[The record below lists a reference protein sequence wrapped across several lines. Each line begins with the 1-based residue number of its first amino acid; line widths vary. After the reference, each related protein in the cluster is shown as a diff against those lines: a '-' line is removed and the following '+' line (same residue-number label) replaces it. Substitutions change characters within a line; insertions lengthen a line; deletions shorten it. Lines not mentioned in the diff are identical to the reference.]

1 MRIITIIAGAL
12 LAILGIFAVANAGL
26 SFLSLAFPIGLGL
39 LIVGIVECF
48 AYKKAVDDEEDKHWI
63 LVEGITT
70 LLLGIVVLSGV
81 LAADIAVPA
90 VFGMWS
96 AISGIRGLVI
106 TFSMKEAA
114 QREEKDANYYWDLIT
129 AVLASLLGL
138 VAFFNTMLF
147 NLSVLSIV
155 GCIITVQA
163 AVVIK
168 ISFSI
173 VYKKPE
179 LIKSK
184 AQKLREAA
192 EAAEQAKTEM
202 KEAIDKVREAKAV
215 LKEVEEEKEFHEI
228 IAEPVAVEPIS
239 IASISEIK
247 EEAVAAAEE
256 AVAEANK
263 AYEADKEAAAAEMA
277 KMEEEAAAAK
287 AEAEAAKAAA
297 EEAVTE
303 ATEEPA
309 EEPVETPAE
318 EAEEAEE
325 EK

>member
-12 LAILGIFAVANAGL
+12 LAILGIFAVANGGL

-63 LVEGITT
+63 LIEGITT
-70 LLLGIVVLSGV
+70 FLLGVVVISGV

-96 AISGIRGLVI
+96 AISGFRGLVVM
-106 TFSMKEAA
+106 FSMKDVVSPEN
-114 QREEKDANYYWDLIT
+114 KDVNYYWDLVT
-129 AVLASLLGL
+129 ALLATALGL

-147 NLSVLSIV
+147 NMSVLSIV
-155 GCIITVQA
+155 GFIIAVQA

-173 VYKKPE
+173 AYKKPE

-184 AQKLREAA
+184 AQKLREAE
-192 EAAEQAKTEM
+192 EAAAQAKEEM
-202 KEAIDKVREAKAV
+202 KEAINKAREAKAV
-215 LKEVEEEKEFHEI
+215 LKEVEEAKEFHEI

-239 IASISEIK
+239 IPSIAEIK
-247 EEAVAAAEE
+247 EEAAAAAEE

-263 AYEADKEAAAAEMA
+263 DYEADKEAAAAELA
-277 KMEEEAAAAK
+277 KIEEESAT
-287 AEAEAAKAAA
+287 AKAAA
-297 EEAVTE
+297 DAEA
-303 ATEEPA
+303 EPA
-309 EEPVETPAE
+309 ETPAE
-318 EAEEAEE
+318 EAEEA
-325 EK
+325 K

>member
-12 LAILGIFAVANAGL
+12 LAILGIFAVASGGL

-63 LVEGITT
+63 LIEGVTT
-70 LLLGIVVLSGV
+70 FLLGVVVISGV
-81 LAADIAVPA
+81 LAADVAVPA

-96 AISGIRGLVI
+96 AISGIRGLVVM
-106 TFSMKEAA
+106 FSMKDTVAPED
-114 QREEKDANYYWDLIT
+114 KDVNYYWDLVT
-129 AVLASLLGL
+129 AVLASILGL
-138 VAFFNTMLF
+138 VALFNTMLF
-147 NLSVLSIV
+147 NVSVLSLV
-155 GCIITVQA
+155 GFIIAVQA

-173 VYKKPE
+173 AYKKPE

-184 AQKLREAA
+184 AQKLREA
-192 EAAEQAKTEM
+192 EVAAAQAKEEM
-202 KEAIDKVREAKAV
+202 REAINKAREAKAV

-239 IASISEIK
+239 IASIAEIK
-247 EEAVAAAEE
+247 EAAAAAAEE

-263 AYEADKEAAAAEMA
+263 DYEADKEAAAAELA
-277 KMEEEAAAAK
+277 RLEAEK
-287 AEAEAAKAAA
+287 AEAEQA
-297 EEAVTE
+297 EAQD
-303 ATEEPA
+303 EE
-309 EEPVETPAE
+309 V
-318 EAEEAEE
+318 
-325 EK
+325 KVD

>member
-12 LAILGIFAVANAGL
+12 LAVLGIFAVASGGL

-63 LVEGITT
+63 LIEGITT
-70 LLLGIVVLSGV
+70 FLLGVVVISGV

-96 AISGIRGLVI
+96 AISGFRGLVVM
-106 TFSMKEAA
+106 FSMKDTVP
-114 QREEKDANYYWDLIT
+114 QEEKDVNYYWDLVT
-129 AVLASLLGL
+129 AVLATLLGL
-138 VAFFNTMLF
+138 AALFNAMLF

-155 GCIITVQA
+155 GCIIAVQA

-173 VYKKPE
+173 AYKKPE

-184 AQKLREAA
+184 AQKLREAE
-192 EAAEQAKTEM
+192 EAAAQAKTEM

-228 IAEPVAVEPIS
+228 VAEPVAVEPIS
-239 IASISEIK
+239 IPTIAEIK
-247 EEAVAAAEE
+247 EEAAAAAEE

-277 KMEEEAAAAK
+277 KLEEEAAAAK
-287 AEAEAAKAAA
+287 AEAEAAKAAEAESA
-297 EEAVTE
+297 EEAE
-303 ATEEPA
+303 AEPTDDSEEEPA
-309 EEPVETPAE
+309 EDAE
-318 EAEEAEE
+318 ADKEN
-325 EK
+325 

>member
-12 LAILGIFAVANAGL
+12 MALLGIVSVASGGL
-26 SFLSLAFPIGLGL
+26 SFLSLAFPIGLVL

-63 LVEGITT
+63 LIEGITT
-70 LLLGIVVLSGV
+70 FLLGVVVISGV
-81 LAADIAVPA
+81 LAADIAVPV

-96 AISGIRGLVI
+96 AISGIRGLVVM
-106 TFSMKEAA
+106 FSMKDPVTKED
-114 QREEKDANYYWDLIT
+114 KDVNYYWDLVT
-129 AVLASLLGL
+129 AVLASAFGL
-138 VAFFNTMLF
+138 IAFFNTMLF
-147 NLSVLSIV
+147 NMSVLSIV
-155 GCIITVQA
+155 GYILTVQA

-173 VYKKPE
+173 AYKKPE

-184 AQKLREAA
+184 AQKLREAE
-192 EAAEQAKTEM
+192 EAAAQAKEEM

-239 IASISEIK
+239 ITSIANLK
-247 EEAVAAAEE
+247 EEAAAAAEE

-263 AYEADKEAAAAEMA
+263 AYEAERTPSEDTAEVKED
-277 KMEEEAAAAK
+277 
-287 AEAEAAKAAA
+287 
-297 EEAVTE
+297 
-303 ATEEPA
+303 
-309 EEPVETPAE
+309 
-318 EAEEAEE
+318 
-325 EK
+325 

>member
-12 LAILGIFAVANAGL
+12 LAVLGIFAVASGGL

-63 LVEGITT
+63 LIEGITT
-70 LLLGIVVLSGV
+70 FLLGVVVISGV

-96 AISGIRGLVI
+96 AISGFRGLVVM
-106 TFSMKEAA
+106 FSMKDTVP
-114 QREEKDANYYWDLIT
+114 QEEKDVNYYWDLVT
-129 AVLASLLGL
+129 AVLATLLGL
-138 VAFFNTMLF
+138 AALFNAMLF

-155 GCIITVQA
+155 GCIIAVQA

-173 VYKKPE
+173 AYKKPE

-184 AQKLREAA
+184 AQKLREAE
-192 EAAEQAKTEM
+192 EAAAQAKTEM

-228 IAEPVAVEPIS
+228 VAEPVAVEPIS
-239 IASISEIK
+239 IPTIAEIK
-247 EEAVAAAEE
+247 EEAAAAAEE

-277 KMEEEAAAAK
+277 KLEEEAAAAK
-287 AEAEAAKAAA
+287 AEAEAAKAAEAESA
-297 EEAVTE
+297 EEAE
-303 ATEEPA
+303 AEPADESEEEPA
-309 EEPVETPAE
+309 EDAE
-318 EAEEAEE
+318 ADKEN
-325 EK
+325 

>member
-12 LAILGIFAVANAGL
+12 LAVLGIFAVASGGL

-63 LVEGITT
+63 LIEGITT
-70 LLLGIVVLSGV
+70 FLLGVVVISGV

-96 AISGIRGLVI
+96 AISGFRGLVVM
-106 TFSMKEAA
+106 FSMKDTVP
-114 QREEKDANYYWDLIT
+114 QEEKDVNYYWDLVT
-129 AVLASLLGL
+129 AVLATLLGL
-138 VAFFNTMLF
+138 AALFNAMLF
-147 NLSVLSIV
+147 NLSVLSVV
-155 GCIITVQA
+155 GCIIAVQA

-173 VYKKPE
+173 AYKKPE

-184 AQKLREAA
+184 AQKLREAE
-192 EAAEQAKTEM
+192 EAAAQAKTEM

-228 IAEPVAVEPIS
+228 VAEPVAVEPIS
-239 IASISEIK
+239 IPTIAEIK
-247 EEAVAAAEE
+247 EEAAAAAEE

-277 KMEEEAAAAK
+277 KLEEEAAAAK
-287 AEAEAAKAAA
+287 AEAEAAKAAEAESA
-297 EEAVTE
+297 EEAE
-303 ATEEPA
+303 AEPTDDSEEEPA
-309 EEPVETPAE
+309 EDAE
-318 EAEEAEE
+318 ADKEN
-325 EK
+325 

>member
-12 LAILGIFAVANAGL
+12 MALLGITAVASGGL
-26 SFLSLAFPIGLGL
+26 SFLSLAFPIGLVL

-63 LVEGITT
+63 LIEGITT
-70 LLLGIVVLSGV
+70 LLLGIVVISGV
-81 LAADIAVPA
+81 LAADVAVPA

-96 AISGIRGLVI
+96 AISGIRGLVVM
-106 TFSMKEAA
+106 FSMKDAVP
-114 QREEKDANYYWDLIT
+114 QEEKNVNYYWDLVT
-129 AVLASLLGL
+129 AVLATLFGL

-147 NLSVLSIV
+147 SMSVLSIV

-184 AQKLREAA
+184 AQKLREAE
-192 EAAEQAKTEM
+192 EAAAQAKEEM
-202 KEAIDKVREAKAV
+202 REAINKAREAKAV

-228 IAEPVAVEPIS
+228 IAEPVVTEPIN
-239 IASISEIK
+239 IASIAEIK
-247 EEAVAAAEE
+247 EAAAAAAEE

-263 AYEADKEAAAAEMA
+263 DYEADKEAAAAELA
-277 KMEEEAAAAK
+277 RVEAEAVAAK
-287 AEAEAAKAAA
+287 AEAAAA
-297 EEAVTE
+297 EAAEQAAEAEEATE
-303 ATEEPA
+303 AETPADAEEPA
-309 EEPVETPAE
+309 EEA
-318 EAEEAEE
+318 
-325 EK
+325 K

>member
-12 LAILGIFAVANAGL
+12 MALLGIVSVASGGL
-26 SFLSLAFPIGLGL
+26 SFLSLAFPIGLVL

-63 LVEGITT
+63 LIEGITT
-70 LLLGIVVLSGV
+70 FLLGVVVISGV
-81 LAADIAVPA
+81 LAADIAVPV

-96 AISGIRGLVI
+96 AISGIRGLVVM
-106 TFSMKEAA
+106 FSMKDPVTKED
-114 QREEKDANYYWDLIT
+114 KDVNYYWDLVT
-129 AVLASLLGL
+129 AVLASAFGL
-138 VAFFNTMLF
+138 IAFFNTMLF
-147 NLSVLSIV
+147 NMSVLSIV
-155 GCIITVQA
+155 GYIITVQA

-173 VYKKPE
+173 AYKKPE

-184 AQKLREAA
+184 AQKLREAE
-192 EAAEQAKTEM
+192 EAAAQAKEEM

-239 IASISEIK
+239 ITSIANLK
-247 EEAVAAAEE
+247 EEAAAAAEE

-263 AYEADKEAAAAEMA
+263 AYEAERTPSEDTAEVKED
-277 KMEEEAAAAK
+277 
-287 AEAEAAKAAA
+287 
-297 EEAVTE
+297 
-303 ATEEPA
+303 
-309 EEPVETPAE
+309 
-318 EAEEAEE
+318 
-325 EK
+325 

>member
-12 LAILGIFAVANAGL
+12 LAVLGIFAVASGGL

-63 LVEGITT
+63 LIEGITT
-70 LLLGIVVLSGV
+70 FLLGVVVISGV

-96 AISGIRGLVI
+96 AISGFRGLVVM
-106 TFSMKEAA
+106 FSMKDTVS
-114 QREEKDANYYWDLIT
+114 QEEKDVNYYWDLVT
-129 AVLASLLGL
+129 AVLATLLGL
-138 VAFFNTMLF
+138 VALFNAMLF

-155 GCIITVQA
+155 GCIIAVQA

-173 VYKKPE
+173 AYKKPE

-184 AQKLREAA
+184 AQKLREAE
-192 EAAEQAKTEM
+192 EAAAQAKTEM

-228 IAEPVAVEPIS
+228 VAEPVAVEPIS
-239 IASISEIK
+239 IPTIAEIK
-247 EEAVAAAEE
+247 EEAAAAAEE

-277 KMEEEAAAAK
+277 KLEEEAAAAK
-287 AEAEAAKAAA
+287 AEAEAAKAAEAESA
-297 EEAVTE
+297 EEAE
-303 ATEEPA
+303 AEPADESEEEPA
-309 EEPVETPAE
+309 EDAE
-318 EAEEAEE
+318 ADKEN
-325 EK
+325 

>member
-12 LAILGIFAVANAGL
+12 LAILGIFAVASGGL

-63 LVEGITT
+63 LIEGITT
-70 LLLGIVVLSGV
+70 FLLGVVVISGV
-81 LAADIAVPA
+81 LAADVAVPA

-96 AISGIRGLVI
+96 AISGIRGLVVM
-106 TFSMKEAA
+106 FSMKDTVAPED
-114 QREEKDANYYWDLIT
+114 KDVNYYWDLVT
-129 AVLASLLGL
+129 AVLATLLGL
-138 VAFFNTMLF
+138 VAFFNTLLF
-147 NLSVLSIV
+147 NMSVLSIV
-155 GCIITVQA
+155 GFIITVQA

-173 VYKKPE
+173 AYKKPE

-184 AQKLREAA
+184 AQKLREAE
-192 EAAEQAKTEM
+192 EAAALAKEEM
-202 KEAIDKVREAKAV
+202 REAINKAREAKAV

-228 IAEPVAVEPIS
+228 IAEPIELEPINIPS
-239 IASISEIK
+239 IAEIK
-247 EEAVAAAEE
+247 EEAAAAAEE

-263 AYEADKEAAAAEMA
+263 DYEADKEAAAAELA
-277 KMEEEAAAAK
+277 RLEAEAAAAK
-287 AEAEAAKAAA
+287 AAKEAEAAAAA
-297 EEAVTE
+297 EAEEA
-303 ATEEPA
+303 PA
-309 EEPVETPAE
+309 EETE

-325 EK
+325 K

>member
-12 LAILGIFAVANAGL
+12 LAVLGIFAVASGGL

-63 LVEGITT
+63 LIEGITT
-70 LLLGIVVLSGV
+70 FLLGVVVISGV

-96 AISGIRGLVI
+96 AISGFRGLVVM
-106 TFSMKEAA
+106 FSMKDTVP
-114 QREEKDANYYWDLIT
+114 QEEKDVNYYWDLVT
-129 AVLASLLGL
+129 AVLATLLGL
-138 VAFFNTMLF
+138 AALFNAMLF

-155 GCIITVQA
+155 GCIIAVQA

-173 VYKKPE
+173 AYKKPE

-184 AQKLREAA
+184 AQKLREAE
-192 EAAEQAKTEM
+192 EAAAQAKTEM

-228 IAEPVAVEPIS
+228 VAEPVAVEPIS
-239 IASISEIK
+239 IPTIAEIK
-247 EEAVAAAEE
+247 EEAAAAAEE

-277 KMEEEAAAAK
+277 KLEEEAAAAK
-287 AEAEAAKAAA
+287 AAEAESA
-297 EEAVTE
+297 EESE
-303 ATEEPA
+303 EEPA
-309 EEPVETPAE
+309 EDAE
-318 EAEEAEE
+318 ADKEN
-325 EK
+325 

>member
-12 LAILGIFAVANAGL
+12 LAVLGIFAVASGGL

-63 LVEGITT
+63 LIEGITT
-70 LLLGIVVLSGV
+70 FLLGVVVISGV

-96 AISGIRGLVI
+96 AISGFRGLVVM
-106 TFSMKEAA
+106 FSMKDTVP
-114 QREEKDANYYWDLIT
+114 QKEKDVNYYWDLVT
-129 AVLASLLGL
+129 AVLATLLGL
-138 VAFFNTMLF
+138 AALFNAMLF

-155 GCIITVQA
+155 GCIIAVQA

-173 VYKKPE
+173 AYKKPE

-184 AQKLREAA
+184 AQKLREAE
-192 EAAEQAKTEM
+192 EAAAQAKTEM

-228 IAEPVAVEPIS
+228 VAEPVAVEPIS
-239 IASISEIK
+239 IPTIAEIK
-247 EEAVAAAEE
+247 EEAAAAAEE

-277 KMEEEAAAAK
+277 KLEEEAAAAK
-287 AEAEAAKAAA
+287 AAEAESA
-297 EEAVTE
+297 EESE
-303 ATEEPA
+303 EEPA
-309 EEPVETPAE
+309 EDAE
-318 EAEEAEE
+318 ADKEN
-325 EK
+325 